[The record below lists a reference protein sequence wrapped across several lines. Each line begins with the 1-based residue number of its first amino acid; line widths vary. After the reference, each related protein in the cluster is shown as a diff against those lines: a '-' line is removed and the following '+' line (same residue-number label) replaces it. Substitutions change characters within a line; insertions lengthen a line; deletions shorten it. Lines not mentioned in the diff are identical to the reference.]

1 MSEKLA
7 DEIVDR
13 INTTREYQQNGNVS
27 GDFTP
32 PLVCG
37 VDLGTSNIQ
46 LIVSDSCGE
55 PVAAEFSWDDSVRD
69 GVVVDYSGACE
80 RIRQQKKKI
89 EENLP
94 GDESLDLAAVGYP
107 PGTEPWVESNVV
119 KDTGFDVIAEVD
131 EPSAA
136 SQTLQIEEG
145 AIIDIGGGT
154 TGISVL
160 KGGEVVYTA
169 DEATG
174 GHHLTLVLAGGKD
187 IPFEEAEEFKLNADL
202 TEYLGIVRP
211 VLEKMAGI
219 VHDQLQDFP
228 EIDSVY
234 LVGGTAIPE
243 GFEDVFAEELEKEV
257 IKPQDPILITPMGI
271 ALTGAIQLERETD

>member
-1 MSEKLA
+1 MSPKISE
-7 DEIVDR
+7 EIVDR
-13 INTTREYQQNGNVS
+13 IRKTRQYQKNGS
-27 GDFTP
+27 IAEDFTP

-46 LIVSDSCGE
+46 MIVSDSESE
-55 PVAAEFSWDDSVRD
+55 PIAAEFSWDDSVRD

-80 RIRQQKKKI
+80 EIRKQKKKLERAI
-89 EENLP
+89 GEDIVLNK
-94 GDESLDLAAVGYP
+94 AAVGFP

-136 SQTLQIEEG
+136 AQTLQIEKG
-145 AIIDIGGGT
+145 AIVDIGGGT
-154 TGISVL
+154 TGISIL
-160 KGGEVVYTA
+160 EDNEVVYSA

-174 GHHLTLVLAGGKD
+174 GHHLTLVIAGSKD
-187 IPFEEAEEFKLNADL
+187 IPFEEAEEFKLHSDFA
-202 TEYLGIVRP
+202 EYLGIVRP

-219 VHDQLQDFP
+219 VHRHLQDFP

-234 LVGGTAIPE
+234 LVGGTAIPD
-243 GFEDVFAEELEKEV
+243 GFEDIFADELAKKV
-257 IKPQDPILITPMGI
+257 VKPEDPILTTPLGI
-271 ALTGAIQLERETD
+271 ALTG

>member
-1 MSEKLA
+1 MSEKLS
-7 DEIVDR
+7 DEIINR
-13 INTTREYQQNGNVS
+13 IKTTRKLQQNGYIS
-27 GDFTP
+27 EDFTP

-46 LIVSDSCGE
+46 LVVSDSAGE

-80 RIRQQKKKI
+80 QIRKQKNKI

-94 GDESLDLAAVGYP
+94 GDQPLQLAAVGYP
-107 PGTEPWVESNVV
+107 PKTEPWVESNVV

-136 SQTLQIEEG
+136 SETLQTEEG
-145 AIIDIGGGT
+145 AIVDIGGGT

-174 GHHLTLVLAGGKD
+174 GHHLTLVLAGSKD
-187 IPFEEAEEFKLNADL
+187 ISFEEAEQFKLNAKL
-202 TEYLGIVRP
+202 PEYLGIVRP

-219 VHDQLQDFP
+219 VHHHLQDFP
-228 EIDSVY
+228 GIDSVY
-234 LVGGTAIPE
+234 LVGGTAIPA
-243 GFEDVFAEELEKEV
+243 GFEEVFAEELEKKV
-257 IKPQDPILITPMGI
+257 IKPEDPILTTPLGI
-271 ALTGAIQLERETD
+271 ALTGAAELNRSSH